1 MGYGKTKVALKVL
14 TLSTSFLFAL
24 TLIAN
29 PILNDNYSTIS
40 GFLGQSNYITIEE
53 EGGEEE
59 DTIYH
64 PTEYKSIAEQ
74 KANSKK
80 LCEQVVGEGAVLLK
94 NDNNALPI
102 KTSADKKA
110 KISFFSASSIDLAV
124 TGGGSG
130 ANNTRDKLDLK
141 TTFEAENFELNLD
154 LWNWYNTNK
163 ATYGRQS
170 TSSIGVEY
178 SINDADWNELPASK
192 NNEADVAVFVLSRF
206 GSESVDSRMNTGD
219 PTDMTNGNYLEL
231 SPTEISVIDNISKN
245 TGEGK
250 TFKKF
255 VILMNTTNQ
264 VECDFLEKYNIDA
277 CLWTGS
283 LGSTGA
289 AAIAKIF
296 SGTINPSGRLADA
309 FWREHRLN
317 PVYANW
323 GCFYYTLPDG
333 TDSSTITQANMSSSS
348 SPYTVY
354 QEGIY
359 NGYYYAET
367 RYEDKMFNKANV
379 DDAGYRFNYYEA
391 ISYPFGY
398 GLSYTTFDYSDFK
411 LVSYDALKDTYNF
424 SIKVTNTGEVA
435 GKDAVQLYLQK
446 PYTQYDV

>member
-1 MGYGKTKVALKVL
+1 MGYEKTKVALKVL

-163 ATYGRQS
+163 
-170 TSSIGVEY
+170 
-178 SINDADWNELPASK
+178 
-192 NNEADVAVFVLSRF
+192 
-206 GSESVDSRMNTGD
+206 GSELLIHFFPNM
-219 PTDMTNGNYLEL
+219 
-231 SPTEISVIDNISKN
+231 
-245 TGEGK
+245 
-250 TFKKF
+250 
-255 VILMNTTNQ
+255 
-264 VECDFLEKYNIDA
+264 FL
-277 CLWTGS
+277 
-283 LGSTGA
+283 
-289 AAIAKIF
+289 
-296 SGTINPSGRLADA
+296 
-309 FWREHRLN
+309 
-317 PVYANW
+317 
-323 GCFYYTLPDG
+323 YTLAQNHSHPLPR
-333 TDSSTITQANMSSSS
+333 A
-348 SPYTVY
+348 Y
-354 QEGIY
+354 
-359 NGYYYAET
+359 
-367 RYEDKMFNKANV
+367 
-379 DDAGYRFNYYEA
+379 
-391 ISYPFGY
+391 
-398 GLSYTTFDYSDFK
+398 
-411 LVSYDALKDTYNF
+411 
-424 SIKVTNTGEVA
+424 
-435 GKDAVQLYLQK
+435 
-446 PYTQYDV
+446 